1 MADNQEYKPKKRYQ
15 PTYKYAILTIGL
27 NLFIIGL
34 FAIIIYYA
42 NISLIKLKQNF
53 EIELILDDSLQQSDI
68 DVIKQTLHKKD
79 YLHKITYRSKEVAAK
94 MYEKELG
101 QDFTKILGYNPMYN
115 AFIVNLKAEKA
126 DKATI
131 KAIKSD
137 FLSVS
142 GIKEVNY
149 SEPISD
155 MFGKTV
161 KPIFIGILAISFILF
176 IIAFSVIDSTIRLM
190 MYTQRYAIRTMQLI
204 GGTKWFIIKPFL
216 MKSIYAGLV
225 STFLAILTLSGILF
239 FFINKYSIGLEQ
251 FDYLVL
257 VAISGGLIFTS
268 LFISLIS
275 TYFAVNKYWNI
286 KLDDLF

>member
-1 MADNQEYKPKKRYQ
+1 MAEDQKYKPKKRYQ

-34 FAIIIYYA
+34 FAIIIYYSNA
-42 NISLIKLKQNF
+42 SLIKLKQSF
-53 EIELILDDSLQQSDI
+53 EIELILDDSLQKSNI
-68 DVIKQTLHKKD
+68 DVIKATLQKKD
-79 YLHKITYRSKEVAAK
+79 YLHKINFRSKEVAAK

-101 QDFTKILGYNPMYN
+101 QNFTEILGYNPMYN
-115 AFIVNLKAEKA
+115 AYIVNLKAEKA
-126 DKATI
+126 DKSSI

-137 FLSVS
+137 FLSIN

-155 MFGKTV
+155 MFGNTV
-161 KPIFIGILAISFILF
+161 KPVFIGILAISLILF

-216 MKSIYAGLV
+216 IKAISAALISA
-225 STFLAILTLSGILF
+225 FIAILILVGIVF
-239 FFINKYSIGLEQ
+239 FFTDKYSIHLVQ
-251 FDYLVL
+251 MDYLVL
-257 VAISGGLIFTS
+257 AGIGGGLLLMS
-268 LFISLIS
+268 LLISLIS